1 MENTL
6 VEDQRQ
12 TKDEVDSYLSSHE
25 HYSGKSIFEGV
36 QDGYNTGLHNRFVS
50 LFVSSICFVRVEP

>member
-6 VEDQRQ
+6 VDDQRQ

-36 QDGYNTGLHNRFVS
+36 QDGYYTGLHNR
-50 LFVSSICFVRVEP
+50 FVSSICFVRVEP